1 MGVALGLAPDAAGN
15 GTTPADLQVI
25 QRSEYATDGLLSGCE
40 ISASSSD
47 MSLTIAPGAAVLP
60 TSGTGAVKAAIDS
73 VKLVLDPA
81 PATGT
86 DVYDILVRCENEPG
100 AKAVV
105 RLVKN
110 APPAPLDKRIGM
122 WVIPAGVTN
131 AAAGY
136 SRNLRDNAVPV
147 GAGLGQPVDFID
159 KAAFGAQAKRDGY
172 RNWQQTISLRQDR
185 RLQFIITQS
194 FSALE
199 GGPVGSFQWIVRDSV
214 HGLIT
219 SPVLSYDGWTKGAP
233 ITGSTQQ
240 HIYTREFTAGEHTL
254 TWDRQ
259 QITGGQPIHVGGQA
273 PQAQGLVW
281 RPYNRLEVIDLGIAY

>member
-1 MGVALGLAPDAAGN
+1 MGVALGLAPDASGN
-15 GTTPADLQVI
+15 GTTPGDLQII

-40 ISASSSD
+40 VTPSSSD

-60 TSGTGAVKAAIDS
+60 TSGIGAVKAAIDG
-73 VKLVLDPA
+73 VKLVLDAA
-81 PATGT
+81 PATGS
-86 DVYDILVRCENEPG
+86 DVYDILVRCENVPG
-100 AKAVV
+100 AKAYV

-110 APPAPLDKRIGM
+110 ASPAPLDKRIGT

-131 AAAGY
+131 AAKGY

-159 KAAFGAQAKRDGY
+159 KAAFGALAKRDMY

-199 GGPVGSFQWIVRDSV
+199 GEAGGAVQWIVRDSM
-214 HGLIT
+214 HGLVT

-240 HIYTREFTAGEHTL
+240 HIYTMEFSAGEHTI

-259 QITGGQPIHVGGQA
+259 QISGGQPVHVGGQA

-281 RPYNRLEVIDLGIAY
+281 RPYNRIEVIDLGIAY